1 VSTKK
6 EPRDEEMNACTD
18 KDIKELLPIH
28 LEQGLDGPE
37 RIRVEAHLNL
47 CEDCRA
53 ELSLLRIMAEST
65 VPDPG
70 AAFWSAMPDR
80 VFRAVQRN
88 KAKKW
93 PLDVSWLVD
102 RFTLP
107 RWVFGAAAVGT
118 VLIISWFAVHSLQQG
133 HEMRVSQGYDLSDEP
148 AVAGEVT
155 ISELDD
161 DQLDTVAAWAGTE
174 LASFA
179 REASPVMAGSS
190 ETDIVEELAELNAK
204 EAERLSA
211 MLDQWKEEGS

>member
-1 VSTKK
+1 
-6 EPRDEEMNACTD
+6 MNTCTD
-18 KDIKELLPIH
+18 EDIKELLPIH

-37 RIRVEAHLNL
+37 RVRVEAHLNR
-47 CEDCRA
+47 CEDCRT

-80 VFRAVQRN
+80 VYRAVQRN

-93 PLDVSWLVD
+93 PFDVTWLVD
-102 RFTLP
+102 RLSLP

-118 VLIISWFAVHSLQQG
+118 VLIVSWLAVHSLQHG
-133 HEMRVSQGYDLSDEP
+133 HEMRGSQGYDVYNEPVVADEVP
-148 AVAGEVT
+148 
-155 ISELDD
+155 INELDD

-179 REASPVMAGSS
+179 REASPVMASIS
-190 ETDIVEELAELNAK
+190 ETDIAEELAELNTR

>member
-1 VSTKK
+1 VNTKRK
-6 EPRDEEMNACTD
+6 PQDKKMNACTD
-18 KDIKELLPIH
+18 EDIKELLPIH

-37 RIRVEAHLNL
+37 RVRVEAHLNR
-47 CEDCRA
+47 CEDCRT
-53 ELSLLRIMAEST
+53 ELSLLRITAEST

-80 VFRAVQRN
+80 VYRAVQRN

-93 PLDVSWLVD
+93 PFDVTWLVD
-102 RFTLP
+102 RLSLP

-118 VLIISWFAVHSLQQG
+118 VLIVSWLAVHSLQHG
-133 HEMRVSQGYDLSDEP
+133 HEMRGSQGYDVYNEPVVADEVP
-148 AVAGEVT
+148 
-155 ISELDD
+155 INELDD

-179 REASPVMAGSS
+179 REASPVMASIS
-190 ETDIVEELAELNAK
+190 ETDIAEELAELNTR